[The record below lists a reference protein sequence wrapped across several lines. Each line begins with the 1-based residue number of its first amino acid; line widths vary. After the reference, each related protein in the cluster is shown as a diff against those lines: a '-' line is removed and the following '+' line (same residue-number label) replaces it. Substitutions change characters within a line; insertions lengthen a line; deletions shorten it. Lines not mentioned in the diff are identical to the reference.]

1 VSRASGHTG
10 VSTAVPLDDAAA
22 TRAAFRQVFP
32 GVMVAMFV
40 ASVDQTIL
48 ATTLPAIGAG
58 FADFANLSWVA
69 IAYLLAATVTA
80 PIHGYLGDRFGRRNM
95 LVIALGVF
103 VVASVGCALAPSL
116 VVLIAMRG
124 VQGAGGGG
132 LMTLSQALIGEHVPP
147 RERARFQGYFASMYA
162 LASTLGPVM
171 GGVLTEH
178 FSWRAAFWINVP
190 LVAIAALLSTRIPT
204 VARAPRGRF
213 RFDFAGAALFAV
225 SAVALLYALASGGH
239 RLAWGAPAMLMLLG
253 TAAGGFLVLG
263 WWERRVPDPM
273 IPVRLLAVPAIL
285 RSNLVVMCFAA
296 SMFSSVLYLPLY
308 LQLGRGAGIGES
320 GLWLLPIS
328 LATAVGATVTGR
340 LISRSGRLTVY
351 SIAGLMLT
359 TAAFTTLA
367 LTLHFAPTWVVVAL
381 TMLATFGLGGV
392 MPACQIIIQDTAGR
406 SALGAATAS
415 ISVVRSI
422 GGATGVA
429 LVGAL
434 LFSLMGSYQEL
445 LHGAASARAAL
456 EQQAARARLDDAY
469 RVVFAA
475 LAVIAAAGALV
486 ARTIPRRRV

>member
-1 VSRASGHTG
+1 
-10 VSTAVPLDDAAA
+10 
-22 TRAAFRQVFP
+22 
-32 GVMVAMFV
+32 
-40 ASVDQTIL
+40 
-48 ATTLPAIGAG
+48 
-58 FADFANLSWVA
+58 
-69 IAYLLAATVTA
+69 
-80 PIHGYLGDRFGRRNM
+80 
-95 LVIALGVF
+95 
-103 VVASVGCALAPSL
+103 
-116 VVLIAMRG
+116 MRG

-178 FSWRAAFWINVP
+178 FSWRAVFWINVP
-190 LVAIAALLSTRIPT
+190 LVAIATLLSTRIPN

-239 RLAWGAPAMLMLLG
+239 RLAWGAPTMLTLLG
-253 TAAGGFLVLG
+253 TAAGGFVVLG

-296 SMFSSVLYLPLY
+296 SIFSSVLYLPLY

-328 LATAVGATVTGR
+328 LGTAIGATITGR
-340 LISRSGRLTVY
+340 LISRSGRLTAY
-351 SIAGLMLT
+351 SIAGLLLT
-359 TAAFTTLA
+359 SSAFAILA
-367 LTLHFAPTWVVVAL
+367 LSLRIAPTFVVVAL
-381 TMLATFGLGGV
+381 TMLATFGLGAV

-406 SALGAATAS
+406 GALGAATAS

-429 LVGAL
+429 LVGAV
-434 LFSLMGSYQEL
+434 LFSLMGSYQGL
-445 LHGAASARAAL
+445 LHGAANAGAAL

-475 LAVIAAAGALV
+475 LAFIAATGALI
-486 ARTIPRRRV
+486 ARTIPRRRI